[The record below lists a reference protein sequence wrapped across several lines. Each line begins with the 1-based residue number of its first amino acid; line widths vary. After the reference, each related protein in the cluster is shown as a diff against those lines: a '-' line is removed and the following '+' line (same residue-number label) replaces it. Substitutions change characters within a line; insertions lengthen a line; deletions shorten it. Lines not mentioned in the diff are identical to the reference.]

1 MTVQI
6 NEAALAQLF
15 GVGGPVHAKFA
26 TYARRIQT
34 TAQQLNPTNTRTG
47 AYRGGFFN
55 ESRGGGT
62 DWHYAIGNTAPH
74 STYIESGTRPHTIVP
89 KRGKVLVFQAADGRT
104 VFAREVHHPGTQAHR
119 VLQRALETTPY
130 R

>member
-1 MTVQI
+1 MSVQI
-6 NEAALAQLF
+6 NEAELARLF
-15 GVGGPVHAKFA
+15 SVGGPVHAKFA

-34 TAQQLNPTNTRTG
+34 TAQQLNPTNARTG

-62 DWHYAIGNTAPH
+62 DWSYAIGNTAPH
-74 STYIESGTRPHTIVP
+74 STFIERGTRPHTIRP
-89 KRGKVLVFQAADGRT
+89 RRGKFLVFQGADGRT
-104 VFAREVHHPGTQAHR
+104 VFAREVHHPGTEAHR